1 MAPSQDESMAV
12 KQSLTKSSTAK
23 VAGSAAA
30 RVELLENGVW
40 VATESLPHLRSVN
53 LGVYLD
59 TGSRDE
65 TPATGGLAHFFEH
78 MVFKGT
84 PRLDPLDIVRRFE
97 ATGGQINAYTTKEQT
112 CFYGKVVDT
121 AMDGALDVLLDM
133 VFAAR
138 FDANDI
144 RKEKDVVIEEIRSVN
159 DSPDE
164 LSYELF
170 AEAAYGPHA
179 VGRPIAG
186 TEKTV
191 RGLTAAA
198 LRRHRDDA
206 LKTTPVAVIAVGRVD
221 HAAFAARVRKYFGIK
236 SRGRAQRT
244 APLRGSRNISTRMP
258 LPRTPAPFTARHIVR
273 PRDVN
278 QATVIL
284 GGPACPWNSPDRFP
298 LLLVHCA
305 LGDGMSSRLF
315 QNLREK
321 HGLVYSI
328 FSSPEFLSR
337 EGLFSIGFATDPRQV
352 SKAIREIGRELAR
365 MREKGLTKKELR
377 EAKDN
382 VKGGILLSLESTGSR
397 MSALARRLLGDP
409 REENLERVLQK
420 IEAVTP
426 ADILRCARE
435 YLQPSLWASA
445 AVVPKGFKA
454 DLGVLLKKA

>member
-1 MAPSQDESMAV
+1 MA
-12 KQSLTKSSTAK
+12 AK
-23 VAGSAAA
+23 T
-30 RVELLENGVW
+30 ELLENGVW

-65 TPATGGLAHFFEH
+65 TVATSGLAHFFEH

-84 PRLDPLDIVRRFE
+84 PRLGPLDIVRKFE

-133 VFAAR
+133 VFDAK

-164 LSYELF
+164 LAYELF
-170 AEAAYGPHA
+170 SEAAYGSHA
-179 VGRPIAG
+179 VGWPIAG
-186 TEKTV
+186 TEKSV

-198 LRRHRDDA
+198 LRKHRDDA
-206 LKTTPVAVIAVGRVD
+206 LKTTPVAVIAVGHVD
-221 HAAFAARVRKYFGIK
+221 HAAFVARVRKYFGLK
-236 SRGRAQRT
+236 SPARTPKQGSRATTRSAVRAT
-244 APLRGSRNISTRMP
+244 PRAPL
-258 LPRTPAPFTARHIVR
+258 ARSAADFQSKHIVR

-284 GGPACPWNSPDRFP
+284 GGPACPWGSPDRFP
-298 LLLVHCA
+298 LLLLHCA

-315 QNLREK
+315 QNLRET

-328 FSSPEFLSR
+328 FSAPEFLAR
-337 EGLFSIGFATDPRQV
+337 EGLFAIGFATDPKQV
-352 SKAIREIGRELAR
+352 AKAIREIGRELGLLR
-365 MREKGLTKKELR
+365 KSGLTAKELK

-397 MSALARRLLGDP
+397 MSALARKLLGNP
-409 REENLERVLQK
+409 AEENLERVLQK
-420 IEAVTP
+420 IDAVTR
-426 ADILRCARE
+426 ADILRCAKQ
-435 YLQPSLWASA
+435 YLQPTSWASA

-454 DLGVLLKKA
+454 DLGKLIKKS

>member
-1 MAPSQDESMAV
+1 MAA
-12 KQSLTKSSTAK
+12 TKI
-23 VAGSAAA
+23 
-30 RVELLENGVW
+30 ELLENGVW

-65 TPATGGLAHFFEH
+65 TPANGGLAHFFEH

-97 ATGGQINAYTTKEQT
+97 ATGGQINAYTTREQT

-121 AMDGALDVLLDM
+121 AVDGALDVLLDM
-133 VFAAR
+133 VFAAK
-138 FDANDI
+138 FDADDI

-170 AEAAYGPHA
+170 GEAAYGPHA

-198 LRRHRDDA
+198 LRRHRDEA

-221 HAAFAARVRKYFGIK
+221 HAAFAARVRKYFGL
-236 SRGRAQRT
+236 RGAVRARRD
-244 APLRGSRNISTRMP
+244 APLQASRTTARPAARAP
-258 LPRTPAPFTARHIVR
+258 LARTTAEFQARHIVR

-284 GGPACPWNSPDRFP
+284 GGPACPWSSPDRFP
-298 LLLVHCA
+298 LLLLHCA

-337 EGLFSIGFATDPRQV
+337 EGLFSIGFATDPKQV
-352 SKAIREIGRELAR
+352 GKAVHEIGRELAR
-365 MREKGLTKKELR
+365 MRRKGLTKKELQ

-382 VKGGILLSLESTGSR
+382 VKGGILLGLESTGSR

-409 REENLERVLQK
+409 REENLKRVLQK
-420 IEAVTP
+420 IDAVTQG
-426 ADILRCARE
+426 DILRCARE
-435 YLQPSLWASA
+435 YLQPARWASA
-445 AVVPKGFKA
+445 AVVPKGFKT
-454 DLGVLLKKA
+454 DLGALLQKA

>member
-1 MAPSQDESMAV
+1 MANKKPTTA
-12 KQSLTKSSTAK
+12 SS
-23 VAGSAAA
+23 A
-30 RVELLENGVW
+30 RTELLENGIW
-40 VATESLPHLRSVN
+40 VATEDLPHLRSVN

-65 TPATGGLAHFFEH
+65 TPSLNGLAHFYEH

-84 PRLDPLDIVRRFE
+84 PRLGPLDIVRRFE
-97 ATGGQINAYTTKEQT
+97 ATGGQINAYTSKEQT

-121 AMDGALDVLLDM
+121 AMDGALDALLDM
-133 VFAAR
+133 VFAAK
-138 FDANDI
+138 FSPNDI

-170 AEAAYGPHA
+170 AEAAFGAHA

-186 TEKTV
+186 TEESV

-206 LKTTPVAVIAVGRVD
+206 LKTTPAAVVAVGRVD
-221 HAAFAARVRKYFGIK
+221 HAAFVARVRRYFGIRK
-236 SRGRAQRT
+236 GGRPSTLTARTPAT
-244 APLRGSRNISTRMP
+244 APQPRVP
-258 LPRTPAPFTARHIVR
+258 LPRTSADFLSKHLLR
-273 PRDVN
+273 PRDVT

-298 LLLVHCA
+298 LLLLHCA

-328 FSSPEFLSR
+328 FTAPEFLAR
-337 EGLFSIGFATDPRQV
+337 EGLFSIGFATEPRQV
-352 SKAIREIGRELAR
+352 EKAVREIGKELAKLR
-365 MREKGLTKKELR
+365 AKGLTAAELK
-377 EAKDN
+377 EAKEN
-382 VKGGILLSLESTGSR
+382 VKGGLLLSLESTGSR
-397 MSALARRLLGDP
+397 MSALARRLLGHP
-409 REENLERVLQK
+409 AEETVEQVIRR
-420 IEAVTP
+420 IDAVTSQE
-426 ADILRCARE
+426 ILRCART
-435 YLQPSLWASA
+435 YLQPATWASA
-445 AVVPKGFKA
+445 AVIPNGFKTN
-454 DLGVLLKKA
+454 LGALLAKA